1 MKKFF
6 SLIISTMMAF
16 TLTACGSGNAA
27 DSSTTNDTKTGS
39 VPSNKNLVV
48 YFSCSG
54 STKILAQNT
63 ASAINADIFEIKAKI
78 PYTSADLDWH
88 NKNSRSS
95 IEMNDESVRPEIA
108 DKISN
113 FDQYKTIVI
122 AYPIWWNQAP
132 RIVDTFIESYDF
144 TNKTVVPICTSGGSD
159 IIASENFLKTLAP
172 GAKWIDGKRFY
183 TSTSVDELK
192 SWFNDKL

>member
-1 MKKFF
+1 
-6 SLIISTMMAF
+6 MMAF

-54 STKILAQNT
+54 STKILAQNA